1 MARED
6 FEEPNVVLVEL
17 SDPELRE
24 DDDTVYTRAVP
35 ERHGDHRLLD
45 VPGARDRHG
54 ELAVE
59 RVREQERLAR
69 LRHAARD
76 ALADLAAQ
84 ALGRL
89 LAVFAEVA
97 AERDRDQVVDA
108 LSDVDATGVVV
119 EKAPELVNDELTDPR
134 YVVQSAELPG
144 EAPQHLHVRD

>member
-97 AERDRDQVVDA
+97 A
-108 LSDVDATGVVV
+108 DATGIRSST
-119 EKAPELVNDELTDPR
+119 PSRT
-134 YVVQSAELPG
+134 
-144 EAPQHLHVRD
+144 